1 MNGIDTDIVNFMN
14 SIEDRRSKFI
24 NFIDGFRTELAD
36 ISNLNRTIN
45 VFLQNQGSEINK
57 LDNKINEKKYELNN
71 IKNSSEHIVNMEDS
85 TIPYI
90 ITEGYIEYSVYIYEQ
105 IKTIVRYGTKYSIP
119 DDLKKIYVH
128 GLIKITVDKESG
140 NAVRY
145 YGELHN
151 YIHQDGT
158 DCGSLCTGNL
168 NIDKVDEFMVSR
180 IKQHVSIANLDSP
193 YHRQYP
199 YRTLQNQVRKIIK
212 SQEERG
218 VSHERKTWS
227 V

>member
-1 MNGIDTDIVNFMN
+1 MSGIDVDIIDFMD
-14 SIEDRRSKFI
+14 SIEGRRNKFI
-24 NFIDGFRTELAD
+24 NFIDGFSTELAD
-36 ISNLNRTIN
+36 ISKLNRTIN
-45 VFLQNQGSEINK
+45 DFLKDQRGEINR
-57 LDNKINEKKYELNN
+57 LDNEINEKKYELNN

-90 ITEGYIEYSVYIYEQ
+90 VTDSYIEYSVYIYEP
-105 IKTIVRYGTKYSIP
+105 IKTIVRNGTKYSIP
-119 DDLKKIYVH
+119 DDFKKIYVH

-140 NAVRY
+140 HVVRY

-168 NIDKVDEFMVSR
+168 SIDKVDEFMVSR
-180 IKQHVSIANLDSP
+180 IEQHVSIANLDSP
-193 YHRQYP
+193 YHHSYP

-212 SQEERG
+212 LQEEEG